1 MRVQVEEV
9 PRIESTST
17 SSTAKSAATWAYLL
31 FHLSRPASASSL
43 MGEFATTIK
52 GIFVRGA
59 FFAADLAR
67 DGATRGA
74 SPSILRKCGGQ
85 GASPNPADSSLAAIS
100 SNGSSDP
107 AVESMP
113 ACGSPISA
121 KRLGMLSTV
130 KSAGSQS
137 GTSCQ

>member
-1 MRVQVEEV
+1 MRVHVDDV
-9 PRIESTST
+9 PRMESTST
-17 SSTAKSAATWAYLL
+17 SSTAKSAATAGYLR
-31 FHLSRPASASSL
+31 FHLSSPAKASSL
-43 MGEFATTIK
+43 PGEFATTIK

-85 GASPNPADSSLAAIS
+85 GASPNPADSSLAASS
-100 SNGSSDP
+100 SNDSSEP
-107 AVESMP
+107 GAASTS

-121 KRLGMLSTV
+121 KR
-130 KSAGSQS
+130 AG
-137 GTSCQ
+137 